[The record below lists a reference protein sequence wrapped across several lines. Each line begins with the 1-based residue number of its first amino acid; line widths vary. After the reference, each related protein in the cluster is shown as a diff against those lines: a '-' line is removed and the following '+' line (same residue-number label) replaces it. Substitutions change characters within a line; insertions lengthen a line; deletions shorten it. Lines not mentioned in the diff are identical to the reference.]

1 MNTEELQKRIIK
13 HGKWQRGEP
22 DGERL
27 DLHGEDLHG
36 AKLSGADLSE
46 ANLYGADL
54 SGANLSGAD
63 LHGAKLSGADL
74 FETNLSWADLSGAD
88 LSEANL
94 SGANLYKAKLSGAN
108 LKNVIVNTSTKFWAL
123 QCPESGQYTAW
134 KKAGGLIVELE
145 IPADAQRSSATSRK
159 CRASKAR
166 VISITNT
173 DGVPAGKHVCS
184 NYDPN
189 FVYTVGETIEV
200 SNFDTNRWNE
210 RAPGIHHYITRQ
222 EAVQHV

>member
-1 MNTEELQKRIIK
+1 MGNGDAENQAEK
-13 HGKWQRGEP
+13 
-22 DGERL
+22 
-27 DLHGEDLHG
+27 DLICMEKISPRPISLGLISPG
-36 AKLSGADLSE
+36 PISPRPISLGLISP
-46 ANLYGADL
+46 
-54 SGANLSGAD
+54 
-63 LHGAKLSGADL
+63 
-74 FETNLSWADLSGAD
+74 
-88 LSEANL
+88 
-94 SGANLYKAKLSGAN
+94 GAN

-134 KKAGGLIVELE
+134 KKAGGLIIELE

-173 DGVPAGKHVCS
+173 DGVSAGNHVCS
-184 NYDPN
+184 DYDPN
-189 FVYTVGETIEV
+189 FVYTVGETMEV